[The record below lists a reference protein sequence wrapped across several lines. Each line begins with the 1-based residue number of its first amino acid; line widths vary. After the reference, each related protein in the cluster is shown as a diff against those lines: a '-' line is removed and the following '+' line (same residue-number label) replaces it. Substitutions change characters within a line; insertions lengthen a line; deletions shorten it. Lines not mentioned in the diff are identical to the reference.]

1 MTTTS
6 VPLQSS
12 NNTSFPRLE
21 ARVTLEAH
29 RIDVRLRG
37 RPVLHSVNAV
47 IAPGR
52 ITAVIGP
59 NGAGKSTLLRALA
72 GLITPDLGTV
82 TIDGRGLASL
92 GAEVAARA
100 IAYLP
105 QERVVHWPL
114 SVQSVVALGRLPH
127 GGALGRLS
135 PIDGAAV
142 ERAMQAMDIAALAD
156 RRVDSISG
164 GERARVLFARAL
176 AQEAPIILADEPTAG
191 LDPAH
196 GLELAAVLQRLAA
209 DGRAIALATHD
220 LTLAARFCH
229 DAVLISTG
237 RVVASGPVAEILAP
251 AQLGTVF
258 GVTMAVGRIDN
269 APVVVPMSLPNEMRR
284 S

>member
-1 MTTTS
+1 MTTLPT
-6 VPLQSS
+6 PLQSAQHS
-12 NNTSFPRLE
+12 AFPRLGS
-21 ARVTLEAH
+21 RVTLEAR
-29 RIDVRLRG
+29 RIDVRLKG
-37 RPVLHSVNAV
+37 RPVLQSANVV

-52 ITAVIGP
+52 ITAILGP
-59 NGAGKSTLLRALA
+59 NGAGKSTLLRTLA
-72 GLITPDLGTV
+72 GLITPDLGIV
-82 TIDGRGLASL
+82 TIDGQALAGL
-92 GAEVAARA
+92 GAQVVARA

-114 SVQSVVALGRLPH
+114 SVQSIVALGRLPH
-127 GGALGRLS
+127 GGTLGRMS
-135 PIDGAAV
+135 PIDDAAI
-142 ERAMQAMDIAALAD
+142 ERAMQAMDVVSFAD
-156 RRVDSISG
+156 RSVDSISG

-229 DAVLISTG
+229 DAVLLSAG
-237 RVVASGPVAEILAP
+237 RVVASGPVADILTP
-251 AQLGTVF
+251 ERLRSVF

-269 APVVVPMSLPNEMRR
+269 ATVVVPMSLSNEPRR